1 MPVYE
6 EKTHIW
12 MSFESGLRG
21 RSQTERRNCWC
32 GNKVRTTDVELAQT
46 FHPELTR
53 RSQRR
58 REAVVKVRPD
68 VSSSLLWGFFLLL
81 DVGDLQD
88 GQQQLESIL
97 DVGSTVGRLRAER
110 ILLKQQIF
118 KCAHTSHC
126 LHRSNRLYKW
136 CIMRTNNFY
145 DSVDFCEWVVD
156 KEKGCRRNSSALSLL

>member
-46 FHPELTR
+46 FHPEL
-53 RSQRR
+53 
-58 REAVVKVRPD
+58 KVRPD
-68 VSSSLLWGFFLLL
+68 VSSSLLWGFFFLL